1 VKRRD
6 AAAAAA
12 AAVVALAGCSMA
24 PANGQ
29 HALYDFGAEPAGT
42 VAALPAQLS
51 LAEVSANSW
60 LQTPAILYRLTYRDG
75 ARVEPYA
82 HSRWSAPPAELLT
95 QRLRHALADAGGKR
109 FSMASEGLATDYALR
124 IHLEA
129 FEQVVEAPTQ
139 CRGVARVRASL
150 AGADRRLRAQR
161 MFQAERA
168 CPSVDAAGAVRALG
182 AAADALVGDI
192 VQWVAQEAAR

>member
-1 VKRRD
+1 VKRWQL
-6 AAAAAA
+6 AAAAAGA
-12 AAVVALAGCSMA
+12 VALAGCSMA

-29 HALYDFGAEPAGT
+29 HALYDFGGAPAASA
-42 VAALPAQLS
+42 VALPAQLS

-60 LQTPAILYRLTYRDG
+60 LQTPAILYRMTYRDG

-82 HSRWSAPPAELLT
+82 FSRWSAPPAELLT
-95 QRLRHALADAGGKR
+95 QRLRHVLADAGGTR
-109 FSMASEGLATDYALR
+109 FSMATEGLAADYALR

-150 AGADRRLRAQR
+150 ASADRRLRAQR

-168 CPSVDAAGAVRALG
+168 CPSVDAPGAVRALG
-182 AAADALVGDI
+182 AAADALVADI
-192 VQWVAQEAAR
+192 VQWVAQETAR

>member
-1 VKRRD
+1 MKRWR
-6 AAAAAA
+6 ALAAA
-12 AAVVALAGCSMA
+12 AAVVLAGCTMA
-24 PANGQ
+24 PTSTQ
-29 HALYDFGAEPAGT
+29 HALYDFGIEPSAAA
-42 VAALPAQLS
+42 VALPAQLS

-82 HSRWSAPPAELLT
+82 HSRWSAPPAELIT
-95 QRLRHALADAGGKR
+95 QRLRQALAGAGSER
-109 FSMASEGLATDYALR
+109 FSMATEGLAADYALR

-129 FEQVVEAPTQ
+129 FEQVVEAPTR

-150 AGADRRLRAQR
+150 AGLDRRLRASR

-168 CPSVDAAGAVRALG
+168 CPSVDAPGAVRALG
-182 AAADALVGDI
+182 AAADALVADI
-192 VQWVAQEAAR
+192 VHWVAQETAR